1 MGKMGHVEFVMETVW
16 QIYKSH
22 RLYKHILFV
31 EDTHRD

>member
-1 MGKMGHVEFVMETVW
+1 MGRVEFGMEMVQ